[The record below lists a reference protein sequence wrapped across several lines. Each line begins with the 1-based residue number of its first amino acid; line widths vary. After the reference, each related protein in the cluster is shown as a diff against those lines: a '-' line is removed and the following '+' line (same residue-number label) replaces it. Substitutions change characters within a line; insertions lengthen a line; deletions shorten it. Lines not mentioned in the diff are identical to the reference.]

1 MTKTS
6 PVSTQTGADGSL
18 EKRVGTVGRVHPHVE
33 VKVID
38 AARWMHTG
46 DLAVMDD
53 AGYLNIVGRI
63 KDLVIRGGENIYPR
77 EVEEFLYGHPQIED
91 VQVIGVPDEKYGEE
105 LCAWIRVRGGA
116 ELTAEDIRAYCTGKI
131 AHYKIP
137 RYVRI
142 TTEFP
147 MTVTGKIQ
155 KYKMREVSVSELGLQ
170 AASETRTA

>member
-1 MTKTS
+1 MCTRGYSVMLGYWDDPERT
-6 PVSTQTGADGSL
+6 A
-18 EKRVGTVGRVHPHVE
+18 E
-33 VKVID
+33 VID

-105 LCAWIRVRGGA
+105 LCAWIRVRGDA

-137 RYVRI
+137 RYVRL

-155 KYKMREVSVSELGLQ
+155 KYKMRETSVSELGLQ
-170 AASETRTA
+170 SASETRTA